1 MARRR
6 KTWKSDPMSNDHSA
20 LLSFGT
26 GRKVFVKS
34 TRGAKALKG
43 AFITDDSGHGNYG
56 REEVYRHVSDPF
68 EISLVSGIRGESE
81 LPPTRAV
88 RVISDVVDKYLKVVV
103 KSDYELSN
111 EEKKDEDFVNQQ
123 RKANEI
129 KWWVGNIGNP
139 VFNAI
144 DTLRC
149 STIANE
155 RYFRTTCV
163 DLSKISLKKGLENI
177 ESDPNLKSM
186 HMWDWGSKQVYHAL
200 MNRLLN
206 GKQTDENTFNMGGSR
221 EDFTFNKDQWEL
233 INQAIDKH
241 FDRFK
246 ELSVKGNVKDIISET
261 IDLSISIVHIMS
273 ELPVKDVGG
282 DGEGSDTTNSDDDES
297 GGGTGTDGNSDS
309 EQRGI
314 HDSWQ
319 THYDVEIEGTT
330 FNEHIQ
336 SAWDEAFKLEESDK
350 VNNGG
355 SIIAK
360 DIDDKRREEVVKMD
374 SFDGDE
380 EDHTVLVRSY
390 PCDPVVLNA
399 HTVNLLNDVER
410 NGVSRRSRYGVP
422 TSDVWKMS
430 RFGDTKVFGKSPAKQ
445 GELMILVD
453 VSGSMGHADHEGTTG
468 YDAFQ
473 VATAIS
479 EVFPMSKTYAF
490 NSSNTQC
497 FIYEIPNG
505 HYLGNSARRSGFE
518 YGGNTDCSA
527 LMFME
532 QMAQGQMQ
540 ESLAVIISDGSPAS
554 PSPMSHRHLHHH
566 TKGVSH
572 RLYDQGLR
580 FVSVLVGGYANQE
593 YYPSD
598 VAVQLDNMSQMQLVG
613 DAIARIGQTF

>member
-26 GRKVFVKS
+26 GRKVTVKS
-34 TRGAKALKG
+34 TRGVKALKG
-43 AFITDDSGHGNYG
+43 AFITDDNGHGDYG

-88 RVISDVVDKYLKVVV
+88 KVISDVVNSYLNQVV
-103 KSDYELSN
+103 KAEYDLTS
-111 EEKKDEDFVNQQ
+111 EERKDKEFVNQQ
-123 RKANEI
+123 RKASEI
-129 KWWVGNIGNP
+129 RWWITSLGNP

-149 STIANE
+149 SSIADA
-155 RYFRTTCV
+155 RYYRTTCV
-163 DLSKISLKKGLENI
+163 TESEISLRKGLEHI
-177 ESDPNLKSM
+177 EKDPNHKND
-186 HMWDWGSKQVYHAL
+186 HMWNWGSKHVYHAL

-206 GKQTDENTFNMGGSR
+206 GKQTDENTFNMGGLH
-221 EDFTFNKDQWEL
+221 DDWTFSKEQWEQ

-241 FDRFK
+241 IDRFK
-246 ELSVKGNVKDIISET
+246 SLSRDGNVKQIISET
-261 IDLSISIVHIMS
+261 IDFAISIVHMMS
-273 ELPVKDVGG
+273 DLPVRDVGING
-282 DGEGSDTTNSDDDES
+282 DGADTTPSDDES
-297 GGGTGTDGNSDS
+297 GGGIGKDGNSKS
-309 EQRGI
+309 KEGGI

-319 THYDVEIEGTT
+319 THYDVNINGVS
-330 FNEHIQ
+330 FNDTIQ
-336 SAWDEAFKLEESDK
+336 SAWDLAFKLEETDK
-350 VNNGG
+350 KLYGG
-355 SIIAK
+355 SIYAK
-360 DIDDKRREEVVKMD
+360 DKHDKRREKVVKME

-390 PCDPVVLNA
+390 PCDPVGLNA

-410 NGVSRRSRYGVP
+410 NGVSRLNRYGIP
-422 TSDVWKMS
+422 TSNVWKMS
-430 RFGDTKVFGKSPAKQ
+430 KFGDTKVFGKSPSKR

-453 VSGSMGHADHEGTTG
+453 VSGSMGHADNEGTTG

-490 NSSNTQC
+490 NSSDRQC

-505 HYLGNSARRSGFE
+505 HYLGDSARRSGFE

-532 QMAQGQMQ
+532 QMTQGQMQ

-566 TKGVSH
+566 TKSVSH

-598 VAVQLDNMSQMQLVG
+598 VAVQLDNVSQMQLVG